1 MANYARWRDIHLW
14 VGLILLLPV
23 TVIAATGFLWN
34 HEKSLGIKKEP
45 AAAQQ
50 KVKKPHGHQQPERVT
65 AGLSADSSHAMEHGA
80 MHESLK
86 AGARA
91 EDYLPALNAAI
102 AASQETWGPE
112 TGYERIELRNE
123 PGYGLVVKVKVPE
136 DSGMVP
142 EEIMWSVA
150 EERVVMRRGDP
161 KAGMDWA
168 KLVHDLHTGK
178 FFSRNYGYFWSDS
191 GAIAILLLGGT
202 GLVLYVLPFLKKR
215 ANRKKRGAA
224 VTPERPAP
232 LAKAGEPLP
241 VALAQTVV
249 EPS

>member
-14 VGLILLLPV
+14 VGLVLLLPV

-50 KVKKPHGHQQPERVT
+50 KEKKLHGRQSPERLA
-65 AGLSADSSHAMEHGA
+65 AGMSAGPGHAMDHEI
-80 MHESLK
+80 MHESLSSTAK
-86 AGARA
+86 A

-112 TGYERIELRNE
+112 AGYERIELRNE

-142 EEIMWSVA
+142 EEIMWSVS
-150 EERVVMRRGDP
+150 EERIVMRKGDP
-161 KAGMDWA
+161 QAGIDWA
-168 KLVHDLHTGK
+168 KIVHDLHTGK
-178 FFSRNYGYFWSDS
+178 FFSRSYGYFWSDS
-191 GAIAILLLGGT
+191 GAIGILLLGGT

-224 VTPERPAP
+224 VVSERPVP
-232 LAKAGEPLP
+232 LAKAGEPQP
-241 VALAQTVV
+241 VALAQTAI
-249 EPS
+249 EPF